1 MAWPDLASEVHAA
14 ALDEFGQAVV
24 WRPKGGAPVNVTGIF
39 RAAHEQLQLAPDGTV
54 ATVQP
59 TCDLR
64 LSDLP
69 AAPKDG
75 DQLTGPDGVLY
86 RISEPQPS
94 GEGMTRF
101 VLTRVPTS

>member
-1 MAWPDLASEVHAA
+1 MAWPDLASDVHAA

-24 WRPKGGAPVNVTGIF
+24 WRPKGGAPLDLRGIF
-39 RAAHEQLQLAPDGTV
+39 RAAYESVQVTPDGPI

-59 TCDLR
+59 ACDVR
-64 LSDLP
+64 LPDLP
-69 AAPKDG
+69 AAPKEG

-86 RISEPQPS
+86 RVVETQPS

-101 VLTRVPTS
+101 LLARAPL